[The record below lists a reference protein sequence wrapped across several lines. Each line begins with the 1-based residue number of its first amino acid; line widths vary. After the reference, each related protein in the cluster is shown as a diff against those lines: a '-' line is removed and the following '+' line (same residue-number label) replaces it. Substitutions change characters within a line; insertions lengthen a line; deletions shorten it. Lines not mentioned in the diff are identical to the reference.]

1 VVHFQLSLQYAV
13 RDIVNHREDARR
25 YGCNGLAMRLKYV
38 RRGEP
43 NGDDASRIER
53 LACHEDDSHVL
64 VQSLWAWLMALARI
78 LPTSQRLR
86 E

>member
-1 VVHFQLSLQYAV
+1 
-13 RDIVNHREDARR
+13 
-25 YGCNGLAMRLKYV
+25 MRLKYV